1 MARYNPKETEPKWR
15 EAWTAADA
23 FRAVADRSK
32 PKYYV
37 LEMFPYPSGRLH
49 MGHVRN
55 YSMGDVI
62 ARYKRARGFSVL
74 HPMGWDAFGLPA
86 ENAAMERGVDPKA
99 WTYENI
105 ARMRDE
111 LKQLGLSIDW
121 SREFA
126 TCDVEYYGKQQ
137 AWFLDLF
144 ERGLIYRKES
154 TVNWDPVDQTVL
166 ANEQVVDGRGW
177 RSGAL
182 VEKRKLNQWSMRI
195 TDYADQLTDDLATLD
210 RWPDKVRVMQENW
223 IGRSKGLKFRF
234 HFANTRAGEE
244 VEAARAGEP
253 AGFSDGL
260 EVYTTRPDT
269 LYGASFVGVAADHPL
284 AQAVAAKDP
293 AAAAFVEECRRGAA
307 TEAQIETAE
316 KKGYDTGL
324 RVKHPFDPSWEL
336 PVWIANFVLME
347 YGTGAIFACP
357 AHDQRDLDFCRK
369 YGLPVKPV
377 VLPPGA
383 DPATFD
389 VGDEAY
395 TGPGVIFNSDG
406 LDGLDIEAAKAEA
419 IRRIE
424 AQDDGEG
431 ATVFRLRDW
440 GVSRQRAWGCPIPVV
455 HCPTDGVVPLPKA
468 ALPVAHPADI
478 EFGKL
483 GNALERHPT
492 WKHTTCPKC
501 GGPATR
507 ETDTLDTF
515 VDSSWYFARF
525 ANPWAAE
532 PIDKADADYWLPVD
546 QYIGGIEHAVL
557 HLLYAR
563 FITKALADT
572 GHLSV
577 REPFAGLFT
586 QGMVTHETYRRQ
598 SGEWIEPKEVEIVT
612 EGNTRRATLGAN
624 GEPLVIGDI
633 EKMSKSKKNTV
644 APEEIFDVYGVDAAR
659 LFVLSD
665 SPAERD
671 VQWTSGGVQGSWRFV
686 NRVWDEFDSQ
696 PETASTAEP
705 DSELRRAT
713 HKLIKQVTE
722 AIDGF
727 RFNSGI
733 ARLYEFLNLL
743 KANPAKDASPA
754 VLAARQ
760 EALSAFARLIAPFTP
775 HLAEECW
782 ARIDGEGMCVA
793 APWPD
798 FDAALTEDATKV
810 LPVQV
815 NGKRRG
821 EISAPAGAEPADV
834 EKLVMA
840 DPEIAAKLEGLTI
853 RKIIVVKDR
862 IVNIVAA

>member
-15 EAWTAADA
+15 KAWTDAEA

-244 VEAARAGEP
+244 VEDARAGGP
-253 AGFSDGL
+253 AGFSEGL

-293 AAAAFVEECRRGAA
+293 AAAAFIEECRRGAA
-307 TEAQIETAE
+307 TEAEIETAE

-369 YGLPVKPV
+369 YDLPVKPV

-383 DPATFD
+383 DQATFE

-395 TGPGVIFNSDG
+395 TGPGVIYNSQF
-406 LDGLDIEAAKAEA
+406 LDGLDIEAAKAAA
-419 IRRIE
+419 IEKIE
-424 AQDDGEG
+424 GQGDGEG

-455 HCPTDGVVPLPKA
+455 HCPTDGVVPLPKS

-478 EFGKL
+478 EFGKS

-492 WKHTTCPKC
+492 WKHTTCPTC

-572 GHLSV
+572 GQLSV

-598 SGEWIEPKEVEIVT
+598 SGEWVEPKDVEIVA
-612 EGNTRRATLGAN
+612 EGSTRRATLSGS

-633 EKMSKSKKNTV
+633 EKMSKSRKNTV

-671 VQWTSGGVQGSWRFV
+671 VQWTTGGVQGSWRFV

-696 PETASTAEP
+696 PETASAAEP
-705 DSELRRAT
+705 DAELRRAT

-743 KANPAKDASPA
+743 KANPAKDAGPA
-754 VLAARQ
+754 ILAARQ
-760 EALSAFARLIAPFTP
+760 EALSAFARLVAPFTP

-782 ARIDGEGMCVA
+782 ARIGGEGMCVA

-798 FDAALTEDATKV
+798 FDPALTEDATKV